1 MAQGAHMNWNVLQPM
16 VNRRKRMA
24 YRIGAALVTLVL
36 IVLYILGMQEN
47 VDMNYLGNQK
57 MIATVMLVSVFLILT
72 FIGLQIAY
80 AVAFAALVVTLY
92 LGLPL
97 RIVAQNMLKGLDS
110 YALLAAPFFMV
121 AGEIMGCGGISN
133 RLIRLSRSLVGWIRG
148 GLAHVNIVASMF
160 FGGISGSSAAD
171 TASIGSILIP
181 MMEKEGYDTDFATS
195 VTMASSVQGILIP
208 PSHNMV
214 LYAMAVGSVSIG
226 KLFLGGM
233 IPGIFLGIALMIYSY
248 IVSVKKNYPKDK
260 KFDIKEV
267 LLASKDAVWG
277 MVTVLI
283 VVFGVIGGV
292 FTATESAAIAVIW
305 AFIVT
310 FFIYKEISFAS
321 FYQIMT
327 RSIKTLSI
335 VMILVASAKAFG
347 YVVAYLQIPTIVAKG
362 LLSISDNKYVVLLLI
377 NILMLIMGMIMD
389 MASNILILAPILA
402 PVTVVFGVDPVH
414 FGVIMILN
422 LGIGLITPP
431 VGSTLF
437 IGSAIAKIPIEKVA
451 KAMLPFFVVMLG
463 TLLVITYFPFFVMTL
478 PNLLMP

>member
-1 MAQGAHMNWNVLQPM
+1 MNWDALQPM
-16 VNRRKRMA
+16 VDRKKRRA
-24 YRIGAALVTLVL
+24 YRIGTLILAIVIITLYL
-36 IVLYILGMQEN
+36 IGMREN
-47 VDMNYLGNQK
+47 LDLNYTSQAKL
-57 MIATVMLVSVFLILT
+57 IATFMLVGVFLLFT
-72 FIGLQIAY
+72 FLGLQIAY
-80 AVAFAALVVTLY
+80 AVAFAALVTTMY

-160 FGGISGSSAAD
+160 FGGISGSSAGD
-171 TASIGSILIP
+171 TASIGSIMIP
-181 MMEKEGYDTDFATS
+181 MMEKEGDDTDFSAS

-214 LYAMAVGSVSIG
+214 LYAMAVGSVSVG

-233 IPGIFLGIALMIYSY
+233 VPGIFLGVALMIYSY
-248 IVSVKKNYPKDK
+248 IVSVKRNYPKDHR
-260 KFDIKEV
+260 FSLKEM
-267 LLASKDAVWG
+267 LTAAKEAVWG
-277 MVTVLI
+277 LITVFI

-305 AFIVT
+305 ACIVT
-310 FFIYKEISFAS
+310 FFIYREISFAS

-347 YVVAYLQIPTIVAKG
+347 YVVAYLQIPTMVAKG
-362 LLSISDNKYVVLLLI
+362 LLSISDNRYVILLI
-377 NILMLIMGMIMD
+377 INLLMLVMGMLMD

-402 PVTVVFGVDPVH
+402 PVAIRLGVDPVH

-437 IGSAIAKIPIEKVA
+437 IGSAIAGISIEKVS
-451 KAMLPFFVVMLG
+451 KAMLPFFLVMLL
-463 TLLVITYFPFFVMTL
+463 TLIVITYVPFVVMTL

>member
-1 MAQGAHMNWNVLQPM
+1 MIYSGNV
-16 VNRRKRMA
+16 K
-24 YRIGAALVTLVL
+24 VT
-36 IVLYILGMQEN
+36 
-47 VDMNYLGNQK
+47 
-57 MIATVMLVSVFLILT
+57 ATLMLVGVFLIFT

-80 AVAFAALVVTLY
+80 AVTFAAMVTTVY

-97 RIVAQNMLKGLDS
+97 RLVAQNMLKGLDS

-121 AGEIMGCGGISN
+121 AGEIMGCGGIST
-133 RLIRLSRSLVGWIRG
+133 RLIRLSRSIVGWIRG

-160 FGGISGSSAAD
+160 FGGISGSSAGD

-181 MMEKEGYDTDFATS
+181 MMKEEGYDSDFSAS

-233 IPGIFLGIALMIYSY
+233 LPGIFLGLALMLYSY
-248 IVSVKKNYPKDK
+248 IVSVRRNYPKDH
-260 KFDIKEV
+260 KFVLKEM
-267 LLASKDAVWG
+267 LIAAKGAIWG
-277 MVTVLI
+277 LITVFI

-292 FTATESAAIAVIW
+292 FTATESAAIAVVW
-305 AFIVT
+305 AFFVT
-310 FFIYKEISFAS
+310 FFVYKEISFSS

-327 RSIKTLSI
+327 RAIKTLSI

-347 YVVAYLQIPTIVAKG
+347 YVVAYLQIPTMVARG
-362 LLSISDNKYVVLLLI
+362 LLALSDNKYIILILI
-377 NILMLIMGMIMD
+377 NILMLVMGMLMD

-402 PVTVVFGVDPVH
+402 PVAIQLGVDPVH

-437 IGSAIAKIPIEKVA
+437 IGSAIAKIPIEKVS
-451 KAMLPFFVVMLG
+451 KSMLPFFFVMLM
-463 TLLVITYFPFFVMTL
+463 TLLVITYVPSIVMTL